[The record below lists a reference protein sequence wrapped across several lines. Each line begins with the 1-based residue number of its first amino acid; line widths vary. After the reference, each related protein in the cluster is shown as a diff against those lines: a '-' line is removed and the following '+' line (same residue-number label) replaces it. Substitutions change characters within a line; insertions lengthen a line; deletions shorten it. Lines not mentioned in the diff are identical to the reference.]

1 MTDPKEVRAWRDAH
15 HNLEVPD
22 TALATMAPFASLY
35 AVDFITY
42 LESKAVDP
50 AAADFLRSLLRELVW
65 AYDNWAKAQHDG
77 DAPRLLQDMLNSA
90 AGPGEADSHYGP
102 IKRFITDY
110 AAANGIVLKAPGAA
124 QPVWADALLDGKAY
138 DAPQA

>member
-1 MTDPKEVRAWRDAH
+1 MSDPKQIRAWNDAH
-15 HNLEVPD
+15 QNLEVPD

-65 AYDNWAKAQHDG
+65 AYDNWAKAQHEG
-77 DAPRLLQDMLNSA
+77 DPRRLLEDMLNSA
-90 AGPGEADSHYGP
+90 SGPGETEGHYGP
-102 IKRFITDY
+102 IKKFITDY
-110 AAANGIVLKAPGAA
+110 AAANGIVLKMPGVA
-124 QPVWADALLDGKAY
+124 QPVWADALRDGKAY